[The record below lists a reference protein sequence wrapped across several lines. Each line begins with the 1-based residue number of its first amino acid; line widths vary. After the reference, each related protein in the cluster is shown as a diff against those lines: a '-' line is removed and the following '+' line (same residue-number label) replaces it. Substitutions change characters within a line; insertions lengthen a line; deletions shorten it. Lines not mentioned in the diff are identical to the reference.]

1 MLYYGFKNYEDFKNN
16 FGITVHGNGA
26 KNRKNKILLA
36 YLKDRNLLHRCIE
49 TDNFSML
56 HISTMADLKW
66 KVISGIKK
74 SGGIDLNLTSIL
86 ELNGEAYYSNK
97 YSLDEYEG
105 ICEDNDIKAIRY
117 VNNEN
122 GKVYKM
128 RAGKFYRLLILE
140 TEYGRNLPSQ
150 VINYLC
156 EEFSRDWQVYSMGVL
171 PKYELHVNDN
181 FSDIYDSDKCEG
193 DFGSCMVDKG
203 YESFYENSV
212 DASAAYL
219 TNTEGKIIARCVIFN
234 EVTDQEEIVWRLAER
249 QYASEGSD
257 ILKKALVDALIKGG
271 YIDGYKQIGAGA
283 SDARSFVNI
292 AGKSLSE
299 KEFRISC
306 DLDWADNV
314 SYQDSFKDYNIDTR
328 IATNYGRGDYSLD
341 ITEGSL
347 DNSDLEYDEYHN
359 RYVNS
364 TTYVYYHGEGM
375 YCDSDDLNDFVY
387 VEGEGGYYHVDDTIT
402 CQECGE
408 SVLNDSA
415 YYSEMTDEYYCCED
429 CLDRGEQI
437 YKEVNWYHSEYD
449 LEYYENESDITTIM
463 EYQGN
468 GSYKESTISCE
479 TLNEKI
485 DSGDFYK
492 FGNVVYDAIDPETNL
507 PYGMCLIAA

>member
-49 TDNFSML
+49 TGNFSML
-56 HISTMADLKW
+56 HISTMTDLKW

-219 TNTEGKIIARCVIFN
+219 TNTERKIIARCVIFN

-387 VEGEGGYYHVDDTIT
+387 VEDEGGYYHVDDTIT

-415 YYSEMTDEYYCCED
+415 YYSYLTDEYYCCED

-437 YKEVNWYHSEYD
+437 YKEANWYYSEYD
-449 LEYYENESDITTIM
+449 LEYYENASDITSFM

-468 GSYKESTISCE
+468 GYKETTISQE
-479 TLNEKI
+479 TLNEKVEN
-485 DSGDFYK
+485 GEFYK
-492 FGNVVYDAIDPETNL
+492 FGDVVYDAIDPETNL